1 MGPKCRRRWNTG
13 RLCKEKNVNSSHC
26 SPHPP
31 VQGRVWSGP
40 HQTAHLQKDKTECRR
55 LDPVWIGPAI
65 NPATPPSQ
73 PPSDR
78 CVQVLASS
86 HPNREEPGRF
96 SLLLGARRGGVKR
109 SREGNLEG
117 PGTWSRETERE
128 RWAGKGMGTQWAI
141 WHSCRHS
148 WQERHLARSMFN
160 FAPSTAF
167 SRLRQATA
175 LEAGSKGPFLFQL
188 RKLWLGDLEE
198 MIHKQVVNYHQWTQ
212 AVRVGSETA
221 FLTSSQVMSMG
232 LVHGSHWSGTDVV
245 TDIRKGHK
253 PGNWSGA
260 TPKPYHL
267 CF

>member
-117 PGTWSRETERE
+117 RWTWSRETE
-128 RWAGKGMGTQWAI
+128 KGAM
-141 WHSCRHS
+141 S
-148 WQERHLARSMFN
+148 WEGNGDTVSYLTLVQTLMTRTPPCKKHV
-160 FAPSTAF
+160 
-167 SRLRQATA
+167 
-175 LEAGSKGPFLFQL
+175 QL
-188 RKLWLGDLEE
+188 CTFHCILS
-198 MIHKQVVNYHQWTQ
+198 
-212 AVRVGSETA
+212 SETGD
-221 FLTSSQVMSMG
+221 SVRS
-232 LVHGSHWSGTDVV
+232 
-245 TDIRKGHK
+245 R
-253 PGNWSGA
+253 
-260 TPKPYHL
+260 
-267 CF
+267 